1 MAEIAVKDLI
11 VDLSEYATVS
21 KDADL
26 YEAVITL
33 EKAWEEFNR
42 SPFKHRYVLVLDH
55 DGDVVGRISQWD
67 ILRALEPGYN
77 KLGQRIGL
85 SRFGFRPEILESP
98 LREFGLWQSPLDDL
112 CRKAV
117 GIKVKDIMYAPS
129 ADQYVDE
136 KDSLQQAIH
145 RLVVGRHRTLL
156 VKRGGKVIG
165 VLRLADVFMDVWRR
179 MRECRLE
186 GR

>member
-1 MAEIAVKDLI
+1 MAEITVKDLTI
-11 VDLSEYATVS
+11 DLSEYATVS
-21 KDADL
+21 EEADL

-42 SPFKHRYVLVLDH
+42 SAFRHRYVLVLGK
-55 DGDVVGRISQWD
+55 DGRVVGRISQWD

-77 KLGQRIGL
+77 KLGQREGL
-85 SRFGFRPEILESP
+85 SRFGFRPGILEAP
-98 LREFGLWQSPLDDL
+98 LRDFGLWQAPLDDL

-117 GIKVKDIMYAPS
+117 DIKVKDIMYAPA

-136 KDSLQQAIH
+136 NDSLQLAIH

-156 VKRGGKVIG
+156 VKRGEKVIG

-179 MRECRLE
+179 MRACRL
-186 GR
+186 